1 MTNRPIAEQRI
12 WARPTG
18 VWLAVVAACALA
30 PMSLAQDGGA
40 PVPASQFGPLPTD
53 IGAIPVYVAP
63 PIEGSSALPA
73 DAELALWALED
84 WSRAAGGPL
93 AFASTTDEDAA
104 LVRVYFAPPG
114 AGQYGEM
121 IPLRVNGRRG
131 AAVFIR
137 PDTDA
142 FGVEIANR
150 ARSDEI
156 FRDTI
161 VYLTCLHELGHALG
175 LVHTSEYEDI
185 MYAFG
190 YGGDIV
196 EYFARF
202 RRQLGERGD
211 IARVSGVARGDLAQL
226 RNLYAV
232 PRDGR

>member
-1 MTNRPIAEQRI
+1 MNHRPIAERRI
-12 WARPTG
+12 QAHTIRN
-18 VWLAVVAACALA
+18 WLAVFAFCALA
-30 PMSLAQDGGA
+30 PLSFAQDGDA
-40 PVPASQFGPLPTD
+40 IVPASYFGPLPTD
-53 IGAIPVYVAP
+53 DGAIAVYVAP
-63 PIEGSSALPA
+63 PVEGSTALPA
-73 DAELALWALED
+73 DAELALWALDD

-93 AFASTTDEDAA
+93 EFATTTDEDSA
-104 LVRVYFAPPG
+104 LVRVYFVPPG
-114 AGQYGEM
+114 EGQYGEM

-150 ARSDEI
+150 AHTDEL

-202 RRQLGERGD
+202 RRQLGERGE
-211 IARVSGVARGDLAQL
+211 IAHVSGLARGDLAQL
-226 RNLYAV
+226 RNLYPAQGDE
-232 PRDGR
+232 R